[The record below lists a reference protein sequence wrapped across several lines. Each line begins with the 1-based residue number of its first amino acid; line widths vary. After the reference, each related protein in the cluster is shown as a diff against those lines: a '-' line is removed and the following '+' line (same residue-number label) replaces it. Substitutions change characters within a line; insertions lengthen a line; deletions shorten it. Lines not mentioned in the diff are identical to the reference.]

1 MGFERIFGVGREE
14 VWRQLSTEI
23 GADFIDGGFWRGN
36 KVQAHLKN
44 WTLTLDLYVVST
56 GHSHVE
62 YTRLRAPFVNRDGF
76 RFRIYRKGLF
86 SGLGKALGMQDIE
99 SGHSAAFDEAFIL
112 QGNDESKVR
121 RLLANPEIRRLL
133 EAQPRVRFE
142 LKDDEG
148 LFGPRFPEGVDELM
162 FLALGFIKDV
172 EQLKALFDLFHEV
185 LEELHRI
192 GSAGEE
198 DPGVVLGG

>member
-1 MGFERIFGVGREE
+1 VDAQVGQW
-14 VWRQLSTEI
+14 V
-23 GADFIDGGFWRGN
+23 
-36 KVQAHLKN
+36 V
-44 WTLTLDLYVVST
+44 TLDTFVVST
-56 GHSHVE
+56 GKSTITF
-62 YTRLRAPFVNRDGF
+62 TRMRAPFVNRDGF
-76 RFRIYRKGLF
+76 RFRIHRKGFF

-99 SGHSAAFDEAFIL
+99 SGHSAAFDDAFIL

-121 RLLANPEIRRLL
+121 RLLANPEIRHLL

-148 LFGPRFPEGVDELM
+148 LFGPRFPEGVDELQ

-172 EQLKALFDLFHEV
+172 ERLKALFDLFHEV
-185 LEELHRI
+185 LEELHRM

-198 DPGVVLGG
+198 SPGVALGG